1 MCFHFQF
8 SSLVCIKIGIT
19 SSPIGLK
26 TFAITAEIKKY
37 NSIFK
42 KKKMRHDILVLL
54 AKATLNSIK
63 VLNSKAL
70 IDSVIRHDELIL
82 ISNVRKEHNLVKE
95 ETANLET

>member
-1 MCFHFQF
+1 
-8 SSLVCIKIGIT
+8 
-19 SSPIGLK
+19 
-26 TFAITAEIKKY
+26 
-37 NSIFK
+37 
-42 KKKMRHDILVLL
+42 MRHDILVLL